1 MKILIEVKL
10 KSKKSGVEKLDE
22 NSYIVY
28 TTKVPKNN
36 ESNKD
41 ILEQLSKY
49 FKVAKTRI
57 EIILGKTTKKK
68 IVKID
73 LTKN

>member
-28 TTKVPKNN
+28 TNKEPKNN
-36 ESNKD
+36 EANKD
-41 ILEQLSKY
+41 ILEQLSRY
-49 FKVAKTRI
+49 FKVTKTRI
-57 EIILGKTTKKK
+57 EIILGKTMKKK

>member
-28 TTKVPKNN
+28 TNKEPKNN
-36 ESNKD
+36 EANKD
-41 ILEQLSKY
+41 ILEQLSRY
-49 FKVAKTRI
+49 FKVTKTRI
-57 EIILGKTTKKK
+57 EIILGKTMKKK
-68 IVKID
+68 IVKI
-73 LTKN
+73 T

>member
-10 KSKKSGVEKLDE
+10 KSRKSGVEKLE
-22 NSYIVY
+22 GGSFVVY
-28 TTKVPKNN
+28 TTKEPKNN
-36 ESNKD
+36 EANKD
-41 ILEQLSKY
+41 IKEQLSKY
-49 FKVAKTRI
+49 FKVAKTKI
-57 EIILGKTTKKK
+57 EIILGKTTKRK